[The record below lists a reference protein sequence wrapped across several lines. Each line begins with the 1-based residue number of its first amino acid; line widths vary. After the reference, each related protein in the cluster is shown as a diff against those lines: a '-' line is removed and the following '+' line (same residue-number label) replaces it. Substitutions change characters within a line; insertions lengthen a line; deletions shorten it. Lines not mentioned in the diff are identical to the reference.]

1 MNFVNKNILLF
12 IGLRPSNPA
21 AYVASLSFSM
31 SSSAPRFLT
40 NRMCP
45 YAQKAWIALEL
56 SGCDYELEEISLY
69 GPNGKPDS
77 FLQLNP
83 AGTVPVLVCGEDVV
97 TDSEDILDYVS
108 SGHVGRTWTGGEG
121 EESTRWRNIVAEQ
134 LAPAGKRAVL
144 GSGRNE
150 LFALL
155 EGLDGGVVGPYLCGE
170 RPSSA
175 DCAAFPFVWRIHD
188 EFGLPDGCAKLGSWL
203 STCSEN
209 PSFRKTVQ
217 RSWWWWW

>member
-1 MNFVNKNILLF
+1 
-12 IGLRPSNPA
+12 
-21 AYVASLSFSM
+21 
-31 SSSAPRFLT
+31 
-40 NRMCP
+40 MCP

-155 EGLDGGVVGPYLCGE
+155 EGLDGGGGGALPV
-170 RPSSA
+170 RR
-175 DCAAFPFVWRIHD
+175 AALFR
-188 EFGLPDGCAKLGSWL
+188 GLRRVPVRV
-203 STCSEN
+203 EN
-209 PSFRKTVQ
+209 PRRVRASRRLRKTWVLAVDLQ
-217 RSWWWWW
+217 RKSEFSEDSAAIVVVVVVIKSIS